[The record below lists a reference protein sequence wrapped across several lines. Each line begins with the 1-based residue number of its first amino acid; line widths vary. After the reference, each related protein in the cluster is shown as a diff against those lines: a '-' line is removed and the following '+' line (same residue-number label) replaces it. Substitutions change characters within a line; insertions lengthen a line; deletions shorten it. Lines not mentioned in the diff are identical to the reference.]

1 MNITNLMN
9 VEVID
14 DSDDNLVDPSP
25 AVIKVIGA
33 GGGGCNAVNRM
44 IDCGLKGVEFIG
56 VNTDVQ
62 DLKKK
67 CKASKKLQI
76 GAKITKGLGAGGKPE
91 VGEKAASEDHEAIS
105 EAIKGANLVFVTAGM
120 GGGTGTGSAPVIA
133 QIAKDLG
140 ALTVG
145 VVTKP
150 FKREGTHRMRQAEV
164 GIDELRKAVDTLII
178 IPNEQL
184 FNVVERKT
192 TINEAFLHADEVLR
206 QGVQG
211 ISDLITEIGLINID
225 FADVETIIQGE
236 GDVALMGIGF
246 GTGDNRASEAA
257 NSAIDSPLLE
267 GASVEG
273 STRILVNISGGDDIT
288 LVEYQEAI
296 QIITAKAAP
305 DANIIC
311 GVIVDPTLADKIRVT
326 VIATGFQ
333 VSAEKRPPKQLGE
346 ELGAK
351 SSQDSKEDSKG
362 SYITQDQWKE
372 MMNRSS
378 SRPERT
384 TARVSPQYQEN
395 DFDIPAIIRNARRG

>member
-1 MNITNLMN
+1 
-9 VEVID
+9 
-14 DSDDNLVDPSP
+14 
-25 AVIKVIGA
+25 
-33 GGGGCNAVNRM
+33 
-44 IDCGLKGVEFIG
+44 
-56 VNTDVQ
+56 
-62 DLKKK
+62 
-67 CKASKKLQI
+67 
-76 GAKITKGLGAGGKPE
+76 
-91 VGEKAASEDHEAIS
+91 
-105 EAIKGANLVFVTAGM
+105 
-120 GGGTGTGSAPVIA
+120 
-133 QIAKDLG
+133 
-140 ALTVG
+140 
-145 VVTKP
+145 
-150 FKREGTHRMRQAEV
+150 
-164 GIDELRKAVDTLII
+164 
-178 IPNEQL
+178 
-184 FNVVERKT
+184 
-192 TINEAFLHADEVLR
+192 
-206 QGVQG
+206 
-211 ISDLITEIGLINID
+211 
-225 FADVETIIQGE
+225 
-236 GDVALMGIGF
+236 MGIGF

-273 STRILVNISGGDDIT
+273 STRILVNISGGEDIT

-346 ELGAK
+346 ELGVK
-351 SSQDSKEDSKG
+351 SSQDNKEDSKG